1 MKDKLVKVV
10 QTHQFAYWG
19 PYLICVDMD
28 PVFCKKLLKQ
38 SKSLKVKHNKHLAG
52 QIQHERLFDWKK
64 NPWIQEGLQVYID
77 TWIEGFKHFTQK
89 FNFTT
94 ATPKITSLWV
104 NYQKPGE
111 FNPVHVHT
119 EADLSFVL
127 WLQVPK
133 KILQEPRDTT
143 ATPPGWISF
152 LYGEDNWAI
161 NSTKHYEPKENKI
174 LVFPATLRHEVMAFK
189 SKVTRISVAG
199 NFTLFR

>member
-89 FNFTT
+89 FYFNPN
-94 ATPKITSLWV
+94 PKITSLWV
-104 NYQKPGE
+104 NHQKAGE
-111 FNPVHVHT
+111 YNPVHIHT
-119 EADLSFVL
+119 GADLSFVI
-127 WLQVPK
+127 WLKVPK
-133 KILQEPRDTT
+133 EILREPRPTT
-143 ATPPGWISF
+143 AVPPGWISF
-152 LYGEDNWAI
+152 VYGEHHWAS
-161 NSTKHYEPKENKI
+161 NSAKHFEPHENKMLI
-174 LVFPATLRHEVMAFK
+174 FPASLRHEVMSFK

-199 NFTLFR
+199 NISLFK

>member
-77 TWIEGFKHFTQK
+77 TWIEGF
-89 FNFTT
+89 
-94 ATPKITSLWV
+94 
-104 NYQKPGE
+104 
-111 FNPVHVHT
+111 
-119 EADLSFVL
+119 
-127 WLQVPK
+127 
-133 KILQEPRDTT
+133 
-143 ATPPGWISF
+143 
-152 LYGEDNWAI
+152 
-161 NSTKHYEPKENKI
+161 
-174 LVFPATLRHEVMAFK
+174 
-189 SKVTRISVAG
+189 
-199 NFTLFR
+199 